1 MSWIS
6 LAITLLKIVS
16 SIMTYARERELI
28 SRGQDEVIAEVT
40 RSIFEKTTAGKAIM
54 ERVNG
59 LSDEEVDAGFRNLEL
74 K

>member
-59 LSDEEVDAGFRNLEL
+59 MSPEEVDAGLRGLEP